1 MTKEILKNHPVCGNR
16 KLSRVQ
22 KGTDVRMLPGKA
34 AGIEPK
40 DNEYGM
46 RQ

>member
-22 KGTDVRMLPGKA
+22 KGTDVRMLPGKE

-40 DNEYGM
+40 DKEYGM

>member
-22 KGTDVRMLPGKA
+22 KGTDVRMLPGKV

-40 DNEYGM
+40 DKEYGM